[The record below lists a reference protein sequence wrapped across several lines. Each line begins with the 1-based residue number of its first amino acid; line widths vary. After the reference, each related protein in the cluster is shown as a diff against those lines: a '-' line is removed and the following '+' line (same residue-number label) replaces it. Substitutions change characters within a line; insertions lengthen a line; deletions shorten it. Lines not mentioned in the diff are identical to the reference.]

1 MNVLV
6 VGGAGYIG
14 SATSRA
20 LLEAGHNVTV
30 FDNLGKGHRAA
41 VPDGAELL
49 IGDTASAEDLDLAFV
64 SRSYDVV
71 MDFAAFIEAGE
82 SMNLPARYF
91 RNNTANALT
100 LIEAMLRHDVGR
112 LVFSSSAA
120 VFGNPDQVP
129 VVEESRPEPTNP
141 YGESKLQVER
151 MLAWVGSAHGLRWAA
166 LRYFNAAGAAGPD
179 CGEDHDPE
187 SHLIPLVLG
196 AALGRREAV
205 RVYGT
210 DYPTPDGTCV
220 RDYVH
225 VADLASAHLLAMDAL
240 STRASARYNLGN
252 GLGYSVRDVVDCARR
267 VTGRAVPVV
276 ESPRRPGDPAILVA
290 SSRAIRADY
299 GWAPRHADL
308 DSIVASAWEW
318 HAKHPDGYGD

>member
-1 MNVLV
+1 LNVLV
-6 VGGAGYIG
+6 AGGAGYIG

-20 LLEAGHNVTV
+20 LLEAGHEVTV
-30 FDNLGKGHRAA
+30 FDNLDTGHRAA

-49 IGDTASAEDLDLAFV
+49 VGDTASPEDLDLAFAA
-64 SRSYDVV
+64 RSYDVV

-82 SMNLPARYF
+82 SMDQPARYF

-100 LIEAMLRHDVGR
+100 LVEAMLRHDVGR

-120 VFGNPDQVP
+120 VFGDPDRVP
-129 VVEESRPEPTNP
+129 VVEEERPEPTNP

-151 MLAWVGSAHGLRWAA
+151 MLAWIGSAHGLRWAA
-166 LRYFNAAGAAGPD
+166 LRYFNAAGATSPD

-196 AALGRREAV
+196 VALGRREAV

-225 VADLASAHLLAMDAL
+225 VADLASAHLLAMDSL
-240 STRASARYNLGN
+240 STRLSARYNLGN
-252 GLGYSVRDVVDCARR
+252 GLGYSVREVVDCARR
-267 VTGRAVPVV
+267 VTGRALPVV

-290 SSRAIRADY
+290 SSNAIRADY
-299 GWAPRHADL
+299 GWTPRYAGL